1 MERLR
6 RALTRWRL
14 WLAVK
19 ALGRRRLPSALRKRL
34 RVEQTSF
41 NRRIQV
47 HYGGKPWQ
55 THALHEA
62 LVQPFQDL
70 LNRPAGGEAYCGG
83 VIFRDPALQPT
94 LRHFRGERAIDR
106 PLTALVSGQPSP
118 LRLEGRHF
126 WCGPLAFHFGHQIA
140 DFGSRALVA
149 SLDPRGGELLW
160 CPWRTGT
167 CLKELL
173 PWQQFLL
180 SYLNPGNKPHRIC
193 TRPLQLRELVVV
205 PQQAR
210 MRAAPT
216 PDHLEALS
224 WCERVLV
231 PRPLGVVYVS
241 RARFAP
247 CTNADLLKGA
257 FAAEE
262 LLERFLQERG
272 VTVVHPETL
281 GLKEQL
287 EIYLGAKTLIVAE
300 GSAQHGLELLG
311 VHPEKPIVVICR
323 RPQLEGMG
331 WPLRSRFPQVRFVQA
346 IKSQWQARDGVA
358 WNGLAMLDWHVVA
371 MKLNPLLP
379 RPLSESDCHAL
390 EEASEDQLQKL
401 AARVPLTPCSSIA
414 S

>member
-1 MERLR
+1 M
-6 RALTRWRL
+6 
-14 WLAVK
+14 
-19 ALGRRRLPSALRKRL
+19 
-34 RVEQTSF
+34 EQTSF
-41 NRRIQV
+41 NRRIEA
-47 HYGGKPWQ
+47 HYGGAPWR
-55 THALHEA
+55 THALREA

-83 VIFRDPALQPT
+83 VIFFDPDVQPT

-106 PLTALVSGQPSP
+106 PLTGLVSGQPAP
-118 LRLEGRHF
+118 LRLEGRQF

-140 DFGSRALVA
+140 DFGSRVLVA

-167 CLKELL
+167 CWEELL
-173 PWQQFLL
+173 PWQQFLI

-193 TRPLQLRELVVV
+193 TRPLQLQELVVV

-224 WCERVLV
+224 WCEGVLA

-281 GLKEQL
+281 GLKDQL

-311 VHPEKPIVVICR
+311 VHPDKPVVVICR

-331 WPLRSRFPQVRFVQA
+331 WPLIARFPKAEFVEA
-346 IKSQWQARDGVA
+346 IKDQWQAKDGLA
-358 WNGLAMLDWHVVA
+358 WNGLAMLDWQVVA
-371 MKLNPLLP
+371 AKINSYLA
-379 RPLSESDCHAL
+379 RPLGESECHAL
-390 EEASEDQLQKL
+390 EQASEDQLLKL
-401 AARVPLTPCSSIA
+401 AARVPLIPCSPTA

>member
-1 MERLR
+1 MKRLR
-6 RALTRWRL
+6 RVLTRWRL

-41 NRRIQV
+41 NRHIEI
-47 HYGGKPWQ
+47 HYGGAPWR
-55 THALHEA
+55 THALSEA

-83 VIFRDPALQPT
+83 VIFRDPFVQPT
-94 LRHFRGERAIDR
+94 LRHFRGESAIDR
-106 PLTALVSGQPSP
+106 PLTALVSGQPAP
-118 LRLEGRHF
+118 LRLEGRQF

-167 CLKELL
+167 CWDELL

-180 SYLNPGNKPHRIC
+180 TYLNPGNKPHRIC
-193 TRPLQLRELVVV
+193 TRPLRLRELVVV

-210 MRAAPT
+210 MRSAPS

-224 WCERVLV
+224 WCERVLM
-231 PRPLGVVYVS
+231 PRPFGVVYVS

-272 VTVVHPETL
+272 VTIVHPETL
-281 GLKEQL
+281 CLRSQL
-287 EIYLGAKTLIVAE
+287 EIYLGAKALIVAE

-311 VHPEKPIVVICR
+311 VHAHKPVVVICR

-331 WPLRSRFPQVRFVQA
+331 WPLQSRFPQVSFVEA
-346 IKSQWQARDGVA
+346 IKTQWQASDGVA
-358 WNGLAMLDWHVVA
+358 WNGLAILDWHAVVA
-371 MKLNPLLP
+371 KVNPLLP
-379 RPLSESDCHAL
+379 RPLGDSECHAL
-390 EEASEDQLQKL
+390 ENASEEQLRQL
-401 AARVPLTPCSSIA
+401 AELVPLINCSPTA

>member
-1 MERLR
+1 MR
-6 RALTRWRL
+6 RVLTRWRL

-19 ALGRRRLPSALRKRL
+19 ALGRRRLPSALRKSL

-41 NRRIQV
+41 NRRIEA
-47 HYGGKPWQ
+47 HYGGAPWR
-55 THALHEA
+55 THALREA
-62 LVQPFQDL
+62 CVQPFQDL

-83 VIFRDPALQPT
+83 VIFCDPAVQPT
-94 LRHFRGERAIDR
+94 LRHFRGARAIDR
-106 PLTALVSGQPSP
+106 PLTALVAGQPAP
-118 LRLEGRHF
+118 LRLEGRQF

-160 CPWRTGT
+160 FPWRAGT
-167 CLKELL
+167 CWDDLL

-180 SYLNPGNKPHRIC
+180 TYLNPGNKPHRIC

-210 MRAAPT
+210 MRGAPT

-224 WCERVLV
+224 WCERGLA
-231 PRPLGVVYVS
+231 PRQLGVVYVS

-247 CTNADLLKGA
+247 CTDANLLKGA
-257 FAAEE
+257 FAAEA
-262 LLERFLQERG
+262 LLELFLQQRG
-272 VTVVHPETL
+272 VTIVHPETL
-281 GLKEQL
+281 GLKDQL
-287 EIYLGAKTLIVAE
+287 EIYRGAKALIVAE

-311 VHPEKPIVVICR
+311 VHPDKPIVVICR
-323 RPQLEGMG
+323 RRQLEGMC
-331 WPLRSRFPQVRFVQA
+331 WPLQSRFPQVMFIEA

-371 MKLNPLLP
+371 TTVNALLP
-379 RPLSESDCHAL
+379 RPLSESECHAL
-390 EEASEDQLQKL
+390 NQASEEQLRQL
-401 AARVPLTPCSSIA
+401 AAQVPLIACSPMA

>member
-1 MERLR
+1 MKRLR
-6 RALTRWRL
+6 RVLTRWRL

-41 NRRIQV
+41 NRHIEI
-47 HYGGKPWQ
+47 HYGGTPWR
-55 THALHEA
+55 THALSEA

-83 VIFRDPALQPT
+83 VIFRDPVVQPT
-94 LRHFRGERAIDR
+94 LRHFRGESAIDR
-106 PLTALVSGQPSP
+106 PLTALVSGQPAP
-118 LRLEGRHF
+118 LRLEGRQF

-167 CLKELL
+167 CWDELL

-180 SYLNPGNKPHRIC
+180 TYLNPGNKPHRIC
-193 TRPLQLRELVVV
+193 TRPLRLRELVVV

-210 MRAAPT
+210 MRSAPS

-224 WCERVLV
+224 WCERVLM

-247 CTNADLLKGA
+247 CTNADLSKGA

-272 VTVVHPETL
+272 VTIVHPETL
-281 GLKEQL
+281 CLRSQL
-287 EIYLGAKTLIVAE
+287 EIYLGAKALIVAE

-311 VHPEKPIVVICR
+311 VHAHKPVVVICR

-331 WPLRSRFPQVRFVQA
+331 WPLQSRFPQVSFVEA
-346 IKSQWQARDGVA
+346 IKTQWQASDGVA
-358 WNGLAMLDWHVVA
+358 WNGLAILDWHAVVA
-371 MKLNPLLP
+371 KINPLLP
-379 RPLSESDCHAL
+379 RPLGDSECHAL
-390 EEASEDQLQKL
+390 ENASEEQLRQL
-401 AARVPLTPCSSIA
+401 AELVPLINCSPTA

>member
-1 MERLR
+1 MR
-6 RALTRWRL
+6 RVLTRWRL

-19 ALGRRRLPSALRKRL
+19 ALGRRRLPSALRKSL

-41 NRRIQV
+41 NRRIEA
-47 HYGGKPWQ
+47 HYGGAPWR
-55 THALHEA
+55 THALREA

-83 VIFRDPALQPT
+83 VIFFDPAVQPT

-106 PLTALVSGQPSP
+106 PLTALVSGQPAP
-118 LRLEGRHF
+118 LRLEGRQF

-149 SLDPRGGELLW
+149 SIDPRGGELLW
-160 CPWRTGT
+160 CPWRTST
-167 CLKELL
+167 CWEELL

-180 SYLNPGNKPHRIC
+180 TYLNPGNKPHRIC

-216 PDHLEALS
+216 PDHLEALN
-224 WCERVLV
+224 WCERVLA
-231 PRPLGVVYVS
+231 PRLLEVVYVS

-272 VTVVHPETL
+272 VTIVHPETL
-281 GLKEQL
+281 GLKDQL
-287 EIYLGAKTLIVAE
+287 EIYLGAKALIVAE

-311 VHPEKPIVVICR
+311 VHSDKPIVVICR

-331 WPLRSRFPQVRFVQA
+331 WPLQSRFPQVTFVES
-346 IKSQWQARDGVA
+346 IKTQWQAKDGVA
-358 WNGLAMLDWHVVA
+358 WNGLAMLDWHAIAAKV
-371 MKLNPLLP
+371 NPLLP
-379 RPLSESDCHAL
+379 WPLSESECQAL
-390 EEASEDQLQKL
+390 ERASEDQLRQL
-401 AARVPLTPCSSIA
+401 AAQVPLNACSPIA

>member
-1 MERLR
+1 MERLS

-41 NRRIQV
+41 NRRIEA
-47 HYGGKPWQ
+47 HYGGAPWR
-55 THALHEA
+55 THALREA

-83 VIFRDPALQPT
+83 VIFFDPDVQPT

-106 PLTALVSGQPSP
+106 PLTGLVSGQPAP
-118 LRLEGRHF
+118 LRLEGRQF

-140 DFGSRALVA
+140 DFGSRVLVA

-167 CLKELL
+167 CWEELL
-173 PWQQFLL
+173 PWQQFLI

-193 TRPLQLRELVVV
+193 TRPLQLQELVVV

-224 WCERVLV
+224 WCEGVLA

-247 CTNADLLKGA
+247 CTNANLLKGA

-281 GLKEQL
+281 GLKDQL

-311 VHPEKPIVVICR
+311 VHPDKPVVVICR
-323 RPQLEGMG
+323 RPQLEGMC
-331 WPLRSRFPQVRFVQA
+331 WPLQARFPQVKFVEA
-346 IKSQWQARDGVA
+346 IKSQWQAKDGVA

-371 MKLNPLLP
+371 TKLNPLLP
-379 RPLSESDCHAL
+379 LPLSETDCYAL
-390 EEASEDQLQKL
+390 EQASEEQLRQL
-401 AARVPLTPCSSIA
+401 AVRVPLIACSHTA

>member
-1 MERLR
+1 MKRLR
-6 RALTRWRL
+6 RVLTRWRL

-41 NRRIQV
+41 NRHIEI
-47 HYGGKPWQ
+47 HYGGAPWR
-55 THALHEA
+55 THALSEA

-83 VIFRDPALQPT
+83 VIFRDPFVQPT
-94 LRHFRGERAIDR
+94 LRHFRGESAIDR
-106 PLTALVSGQPSP
+106 PLTALVSGQPAP
-118 LRLEGRHF
+118 LRLEGRQF

-167 CLKELL
+167 CWDELL

-180 SYLNPGNKPHRIC
+180 TYLNPGNKPHRIC
-193 TRPLQLRELVVV
+193 TRPLRLRELVVV

-210 MRAAPT
+210 MRSAPS

-224 WCERVLV
+224 WCERVLM

-272 VTVVHPETL
+272 VTIIHPETL
-281 GLKEQL
+281 CLRSQL
-287 EIYLGAKTLIVAE
+287 EIYLGAKALIVAE

-311 VHPEKPIVVICR
+311 VHAHKPVVVICR

-331 WPLRSRFPQVRFVQA
+331 WPLQSRFPQVSFVEA
-346 IKSQWQARDGVA
+346 IKTQWQASDGVA
-358 WNGLAMLDWHVVA
+358 WNGLAILDWHAVVA
-371 MKLNPLLP
+371 KVNPLLP
-379 RPLSESDCHAL
+379 RPLGDSECHAL
-390 EEASEDQLQKL
+390 ENASEEQLRQL
-401 AARVPLTPCSSIA
+401 AELVPLINCSPTA

>member
-1 MERLR
+1 MKRLR
-6 RALTRWRL
+6 RVLTRWRL

-41 NRRIQV
+41 NRHIEI
-47 HYGGKPWQ
+47 HYGGAPWR
-55 THALHEA
+55 THALSEA

-83 VIFRDPALQPT
+83 VIFRDPFVQPT
-94 LRHFRGERAIDR
+94 LRHFRGESAIDR
-106 PLTALVSGQPSP
+106 PLTALVSGQPAP
-118 LRLEGRHF
+118 LRLEGRQF

-167 CLKELL
+167 CWDELL

-180 SYLNPGNKPHRIC
+180 TYLNPGNKPHRIC
-193 TRPLQLRELVVV
+193 TRPLRLRELVVV

-210 MRAAPT
+210 MRSAPS

-224 WCERVLV
+224 WCERVLM

-272 VTVVHPETL
+272 VTIIHPETL
-281 GLKEQL
+281 CLRSQL
-287 EIYLGAKTLIVAE
+287 EIYLGAKALIVAE

-311 VHPEKPIVVICR
+311 VHAHKPVVVICR

-331 WPLRSRFPQVRFVQA
+331 WPLQSRFPQVSFVEA
-346 IKSQWQARDGVA
+346 IKTQWQASDGVA
-358 WNGLAMLDWHVVA
+358 WNGLAILDWHAVVA
-371 MKLNPLLP
+371 KVNPLLP
-379 RPLSESDCHAL
+379 RPLGDSECHAL
-390 EEASEDQLQKL
+390 ENASEEQLRQLAKL
-401 AARVPLTPCSSIA
+401 VPLINCSPTA

>member
-6 RALTRWRL
+6 RVLTRWRL

-34 RVEQTSF
+34 RGEQTRF
-41 NRRIQV
+41 NRRIEA
-47 HYGGKPWQ
+47 HYGGAPWR
-55 THALHEA
+55 THALREA

-83 VIFRDPALQPT
+83 VIFRDPAVQPT

-106 PLTALVSGQPSP
+106 PLTALSSGQPAP
-118 LRLEGRHF
+118 LRVEGRQF
-126 WCGPLAFHFGHQIA
+126 WCGPLAFHFGHQVA
-140 DFGSRALVA
+140 DFGSRVLVA
-149 SLDPRGGELLW
+149 SVDLRGGELLW

-167 CLKELL
+167 RWDELL

-180 SYLNPGNKPHRIC
+180 TYLNPGNKPHRIC
-193 TRPLQLRELVVV
+193 STPLQVRQLVVV

-216 PDHLEALS
+216 PAHLEALS
-224 WCERVLV
+224 WCERILT

-247 CTNADLLKGA
+247 CNSAETLKGA

-262 LLERFLQERG
+262 LLERLLQERG
-272 VTVVHPETL
+272 VTIVHPESL
-281 GLKEQL
+281 GLKDQL
-287 EIYLGAKTLIVAE
+287 EIYLGAGTLIVAE

-311 VHPEKPIVVICR
+311 VQPNKSLIVICR
-323 RPQLEGMG
+323 RSQLDGMG
-331 WPLRSRFPQVRFVQA
+331 WPLQARFPQVKFVESLKA
-346 IKSQWQARDGVA
+346 QWQAKDGVA
-358 WNGLAMLDWHVVA
+358 WNGLAMLDWPVVA
-371 MKLNPLLP
+371 DQLNPFLP
-379 RPLSESDCHAL
+379 RRLSRSDCNAL
-390 EEASEDQLQKL
+390 ERASRDQLKQL
-401 AARVPLTPCSSIA
+401 AARMQLISCQSMPL
-414 S
+414 